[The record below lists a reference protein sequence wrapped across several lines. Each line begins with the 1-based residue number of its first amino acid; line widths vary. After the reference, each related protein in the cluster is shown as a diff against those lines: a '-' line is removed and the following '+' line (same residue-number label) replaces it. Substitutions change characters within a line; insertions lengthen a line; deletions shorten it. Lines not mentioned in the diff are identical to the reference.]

1 MSPTKLTLADIF
13 ENISVPLPLKNAKV
27 LTVDANE
34 DEKSISVVLISG
46 DIIDCKVIESFKE
59 LIKAEKNL
67 EKVILKVKY
76 DGLCLKDVAGKKFFD
91 NLTFY
96 LNVLSPGT
104 QNLFID
110 SVWSYKDGKI
120 TVKCKNGLEL
130 INVTNCKEL
139 IKKLVKSQL
148 NENVEV
154 EFIDEYDVDKFLK
167 EKEEIINSFDPII
180 VPVRDEIKYEMTEG
194 EEDKGA
200 VMYGKYI
207 FEKPVKISRLTKD
220 STYAVVEGE
229 VFASET
235 RETKSGKIIL
245 SYCITDLTSSY
256 NVKMFL
262 TKKKYTELK
271 ESGFKDDIYVKISG
285 AVEYDEYAK
294 EMVIIAKNINY
305 AVKEERTDNSEK
317 KRVEL
322 HMHTKMST
330 LDGMTD
336 VKTLVAKAAQ
346 WGHKAVAV
354 TDHGNVQAFPD
365 AAIAAKKCGIKVI
378 YGVECYLV
386 SDSLQIVYNSKDVGL
401 DGDFVVFDIETTGLN
416 PTTETITEIGAVKVK
431 NHQVTDVFQTF
442 VNPKK
447 PIPKNIVEL
456 TGITDEMVKDAPGI
470 GDVLKSFY
478 EFIGDSVLV
487 AHNATFDTG
496 FIKAAAAKHNMHF
509 DFCFIDTVEFSR
521 ALLKHTVKNHK
532 LNTIAAH
539 LNISLENHHRASDDA
554 TATAHIF
561 IKFLEMAK
569 EKGIKNISEI
579 NTFLAKE
586 ADEKSQKTNHAIIL
600 VKNYTGLRNL
610 YHIISE
616 SHLNHFYKRPRVPKS
631 LLEKYREGLLLGSAC
646 ESGELYRAIVD
657 GKPYGEIMNIIKYYD
672 YLEIQPLG
680 NNQFLI
686 DNGRVGSVLDL
697 KQINKNII
705 EWGKKNNKLTVA
717 TCDVHF
723 LNPEDEVFRRILMAG
738 QGFSDA
744 DNQAPLYFRTTE
756 EMLEEF
762 SYLGGK
768 LAEEVV
774 IDNPNKISEMCDDII
789 PVPDETAPPVIEGS
803 DDELRNSTMD
813 RAYELYGKNL
823 HPLIKERIDAELSS
837 IIDNGYSVLYII
849 ARRLVQKS
857 LSDGYLVGSRGSVGS
872 SFVAYLS
879 GITEVN
885 SLAAHYLCPE
895 CKYIEFNKDPKYS
908 CGFDMPEKKCPV
920 CGADLERNGHDI
932 PFETFLGFGGGKEP
946 DIDLNFSGDY
956 QSVAHKFTEE
966 VFGEGH
972 VFRAGTIGT
981 IAEKTAYGYVK
992 KYFEAKGIEVCNAE
1006 INRLV
1011 KGCAG
1016 VKRTTGQHPG
1026 GVMIV
1031 PRNRDVH
1038 EFTPIQYPADD
1049 KSGGVI
1055 TTHFDYH
1062 SISGRLLK
1070 LDILGHD
1077 DPTVIRMLEDLTHT
1091 NAREIPFSD
1100 EKTMSLFHSTE
1111 ALGVKS
1117 EDINSVVGTFAV
1129 PEFGTQFVRKM
1140 LVDTKPSTFAELV
1153 RISGLSHGTDV
1164 WLNNAQDLITSKIA
1178 TLNETICTRDDIML
1192 YLISKGVEAKLSFT
1206 IMESVRKGKGL
1217 KEEWEEEMHKNNV
1230 PDWYINS
1237 CKKIKYM
1244 FPKAHAV
1251 AYVTMAYRIAW
1262 YKVNYPKEFYS
1273 TYFTVRADD
1282 FDAQKMVNGRET
1294 VLENIALL
1302 EAKGNSISAKEKSV
1316 LTILEV
1322 CNEMYCR
1329 GIKFL
1334 PIHVYTSEAFK
1345 FIPTKDG
1352 IVPPL
1357 NAIAGLGT
1365 NAALSIVS
1373 ERNKKQFATIDDM
1386 TERAKVNKTVV
1397 ALMKEQGCLDG
1408 IRNSDQM
1415 SFFDM

>member
-1 MSPTKLTLADIF
+1 MPDLNLGDIF
-13 ENISVPLPLKNAKV
+13 TSVNVPIPLKDIKV
-27 LTVDANE
+27 LSVNANKE
-34 DEKSISVVLISG
+34 EKSVSVVILTK
-46 DIIDCKVIESFKE
+46 KVIEYAIIENYKE
-59 LIKAEKNL
+59 EVKRAENLNSLVIKL
-67 EKVILKVKY
+67 KY
-76 DGLCLKDVAGKKFFD
+76 DNVKLEEIAGKKYFE
-91 NLTFY
+91 NLMFY
-96 LNVLSPGT
+96 VNTLSPGT
-104 QNLFID
+104 DNLFID
-110 SVWSYKDGKI
+110 SDWEYENGKI
-120 TVKCKNGLEL
+120 TVRCKNGLEM
-130 INVTNCKEL
+130 INATHCKDL
-139 IKKLVKSQL
+139 IKKLVLAQVGQ
-148 NENVEV
+148 NVEV
-154 EFIDEYDVDKFLK
+154 EFIDEYDVEKYLK
-167 EKEEIINSFDPII
+167 QRQEIVDSFEPIV
-180 VPVRDEIKYEMTEG
+180 VPVRDEIKYEMENG
-194 EEDKGA
+194 EEDKDA
-200 VMYGKYI
+200 IIYGKYI
-207 FEKPVKISRLTKD
+207 FEKPVKISRITND
-220 STYAVVEGE
+220 TTYAVVEGE
-229 VFASET
+229 IFSLED
-235 RETKSGKIIL
+235 RETKSGRIIV
-245 SYCITDLTSSY
+245 SYCITDLSSSY

-262 TKKKYTELK
+262 TKKKYEELK
-271 ESGFKDDIYVKISG
+271 NSGFKNGIYAKISG
-285 AVEYDEYAK
+285 GVEYDEYSK
-294 EMVIIAKNINY
+294 EMVIIAKNINK
-305 AVKEERTDNSEK
+305 AEKVVRSDNAER

-322 HMHTKMST
+322 HMHTKMSAM
-330 LDGMTD
+330 DGMTD
-336 VKTLVAKAAQ
+336 VKTLIAKAAE

-365 AAIAAKKCGIKVI
+365 AAIAASKNGIKVI

-386 SDSLQIVYNSKDVGL
+386 SDSLQIVYNTKDITT
-401 DGDFVVFDIETTGLN
+401 DGEFIVFDIETTGLN
-416 PTTETITEIGAVKVK
+416 PATDTITEIGAVRVK
-431 NHQVTDVFQTF
+431 DKQVLDVFQTF
-442 VNPKK
+442 VNPERK
-447 PIPKNIVEL
+447 IPKNIVEL
-456 TGITDEMVKDAPGI
+456 TGITDEMVADAPKI
-470 GDVLKSFY
+470 DEALESFY
-478 EFIGDSVLV
+478 EFVGDAALV

-496 FIKAAAAKHNMHF
+496 FIKAAASKCNMDF
-509 DFCFIDTVEFSR
+509 NFCFIDTVEFSR
-521 ALLKHTVKNHK
+521 ALLKNQVKNHK
-532 LNTIAAH
+532 LNTLAAY

-561 IKFLEMAK
+561 IKLIEMTE
-569 EKGIKNISEI
+569 EKGIYNISQF
-579 NTFLAKE
+579 NTDFAKD
-586 ADEKSQKTNHAIIL
+586 ADEKNQKTHHAIIL
-600 VKNYTGLRNL
+600 VKNYTGLKNL
-610 YHIISE
+610 YHIISK
-616 SHLNHFYKRPRVPKS
+616 SHLDHFYKRPRVPKS
-631 LLEKYREGLLLGSAC
+631 LLNEYREGLLLGSAC
-646 ESGELYRAIVD
+646 EAGELYSAIID
-657 GKPYGEIMNIIKYYD
+657 GKPFGEIMNIIKYYD

-686 DNGRVGSVLDL
+686 DNGRVSSEMDL

-705 EWGKKNNKLTVA
+705 EWGKRNNKLTVA

-762 SYLGGK
+762 KYLGDA

-774 IDNPNKISEMCDDII
+774 IDNPNKISDMCEEIL
-789 PVPDETAPPVIEGS
+789 PVPDETAPPVIDGS
-803 DDELRNSTMD
+803 DDELRDSTMSK
-813 RAYELYGKNL
+813 AYELYGEDL
-823 HPLIKERIDAELSS
+823 HPIIKDRIDAELTS

-872 SFVAYLS
+872 SFVAFLS

-885 SLAAHYLCPE
+885 SLAAHYICKK
-895 CKYIEFNKDPKYS
+895 CKYLEFNKDPKYS
-908 CGFDMPEKKCPV
+908 CGFDLPKKKCPV
-920 CGADLERNGHDI
+920 CGEELTGDGHDI

-956 QSVAHKFTEE
+956 QSVAHKYTEE
-966 VFGEGH
+966 LFGEGY

-981 IAEKTAYGYVK
+981 IAEKTAYGFVK
-992 KYFEAKGIEVCNAE
+992 KYFESKGISVCSAE

-1011 KGCAG
+1011 QGCAG

-1031 PRNRDVH
+1031 PRTRDVH

-1049 KSGGVI
+1049 SSSGTI

-1077 DPTVIRMLEDLTHT
+1077 DPTVIRMLEDLTKT

-1100 EKTMSLFHSTE
+1100 EKVMSLFHSTE

-1117 EDINSVVGTFAV
+1117 EDINSVVGTYAV
-1129 PEFGTQFVRKM
+1129 PEFGTNFVRKM
-1140 LVDTKPSTFAELV
+1140 LVDTKPSTFAEIV

-1164 WLNNAQDLITSKIA
+1164 WLNNAQDLITSGTT
-1178 TLNETICTRDDIML
+1178 TLSEAICTRDDIML
-1192 YLISKGVEAKLSFT
+1192 YLISKGVEPKMSFK

-1217 KEEWEEEMHKNNV
+1217 NDEWEAAMRENNV
-1230 PDWYINS
+1230 PQWYIDS

-1282 FDAQKMVNGRET
+1282 FDAQMMINGRET
-1294 VLENIALL
+1294 VLENIAML
-1302 EAKGNSISAKEKSV
+1302 EAKGNAISAKEKNV

-1322 CNEMYCR
+1322 CNEMYSR
-1329 GIKFL
+1329 GLKFL

-1345 FIPTKDG
+1345 FVPTEEG

-1365 NAALSIVS
+1365 NAALSIVE
-1373 ERNKKQFATIDDM
+1373 ERDKKQFTTIDDL
-1386 TERAKVNKTVV
+1386 TERAKVNKTVIAV
-1397 ALMKEQGCLDG
+1397 MKEQGCLDG
-1408 IRNSDQM
+1408 IPNSNQM